1 MVQTLNPK
9 LKLANWFVTIAYI
22 CMWYRYFDQHGVI
35 RDIVQSHIL
44 QTIALFAMEPPVTLD
59 GEDIHN
65 EKVFCLFFFWI
76 SIST

>member
-1 MVQTLNPK
+1 
-9 LKLANWFVTIAYI
+9 
-22 CMWYRYFDQHGVI
+22 
-35 RDIVQSHIL
+35 
-44 QTIALFAMEPPVTLD
+44 MEPPVTLD